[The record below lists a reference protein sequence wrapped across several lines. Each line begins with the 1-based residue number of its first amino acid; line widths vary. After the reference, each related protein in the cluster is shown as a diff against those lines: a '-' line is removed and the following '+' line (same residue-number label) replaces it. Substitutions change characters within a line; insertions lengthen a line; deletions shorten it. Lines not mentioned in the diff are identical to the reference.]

1 MAWIGASSD
10 SGYYVGPTVNLA
22 GSTLATSA
30 GGVWIWKSLLKTAG
44 WYVAA
49 SWTLGMPT
57 GTLNDVHTG
66 SAVNGWFI
74 ITQPNTSRSFAVSGS
89 NNLFKVS
96 YSYLGYDISR
106 IPFLTGALGPPST
119 SISASFVIPSYG
131 GFVSGASILAAR
143 VRGEMPVVGYGFNFV
158 PANMFAGL
166 LNVTQSW
173 VQMLAETSEPYRFW
187 VATYP
192 TGGAEPLRAETGFFL
207 DSMVTGSYDPR
218 DPDPTVLYW
227 QRRETAGPCI
237 PWDPINLQNSQP
249 TLESAPEN
257 TAAGK
262 TLANSL
268 TREHWF
274 GTAGVAGWSWATDV
288 TTDRFAVVPPSVERN
303 SRGVN
308 RSVYDGQMELFSI
321 PWSLGRA
328 YSTTDTLTFNGSM
341 GSKGASSLLYAAGT
355 ILSMSQGTTLDVA
368 TSGAKDYILIGSYAL
383 PWIGI
388 DASSS
393 LIQSIPAAVRY
404 SQIMWVT
411 ASNSSWFDGSYGQ
424 EQPFTSWFPRTII
437 KPDILYRGVSSSQ
450 YVFTLNTPPTGATN
464 IVILS

>member
-1 MAWIGASSD
+1 MTWIGASTD

-22 GSTLATSA
+22 GTTLVTSA

-49 SWTLGMPT
+49 SWEPGMLT

-66 SAVNGWFI
+66 SVNGWFVLS
-74 ITQPNTSRSFAVSGS
+74 QPNSSRSFAVSGS
-89 NNLFKVS
+89 GNLFKVT

-106 IPFLTGALGPPST
+106 VPFITGALGPPST
-119 SISASFVIPSYG
+119 SLSATFVLPSYG
-131 GFVSGASILAAR
+131 GFVSGTTTAVTRI
-143 VRGEMPVVGYGFNFV
+143 RGEMPVIGYGTVFT

-173 VQMLAETSEPYRFW
+173 VQMLAENSEPYRFW

-192 TGGAEPLRAETGFFL
+192 TGGAEPIKAETGFFL
-207 DSMVTGSYDPR
+207 DSMVTRSYDLR

-227 QRRETAGPCI
+227 QRRETSGPCV

-249 TLESAPEN
+249 TGESGPDG

-274 GTAGVAGWSWATDV
+274 GTAGIAGWSWDTDV
-288 TTDRFAVVPPSVERN
+288 TTDRFAVVPPSAEYAR
-303 SRGVN
+303 RGVN
-308 RSVYDGQMELFSI
+308 RSVYDGKLELFSV
-321 PWSLGRA
+321 PWGIGRA
-328 YSTTDTLTFNGSM
+328 YSTTDTSTFNGSV
-341 GSKGASSLLYAAGT
+341 GTKGASSLLYAAGT
-355 ILSMSQGTTLDVA
+355 ILSMSNGTTLDVA
-368 TSGAKDYILIGSYAL
+368 TSGAKDYILMGSYAL

-404 SQIMWVT
+404 SHIMWVT
-411 ASNSSWFDGSYGQ
+411 ASNSSWFDGTYGQ

-437 KPDILYRGVSSSQ
+437 RPDVLYRGVSSSQ
-450 YVFTLNTPPTGATN
+450 YVYTLNNPPTGATD
-464 IVILS
+464 IVILR